1 MTHILV
7 AEDSP
12 TQAARLEA
20 VLEGA
25 GFGVR
30 VAPDAERALELF
42 RANTFDL
49 VISDVVMPG
58 MSGYELCRSIKAE
71 SRARNVPVI
80 LVTSLDDPMDVIR
93 GLESGADSFL
103 RKPYEPDDLIDRI
116 RRIQENLHLRRT
128 QRLSFGMEMSFLG
141 RKFTVNSEKEQI
153 LDLLI
158 STFEDT
164 IRANRELQQSRQD
177 LAEAHARIRDYAHEL
192 EDRVRERT
200 AALSASERRYQ
211 EIARRAEQAERTLRD
226 AVESVPG
233 GIIICDPADSIVLT
247 NQYIR
252 ERIPEC
258 AEVLAGSCTFEEF
271 TRVAVAGGVYV
282 DAVGNEEAWIAERMR
297 IHRAAAGSTEFAQR
311 DGGWVLATERRMSD
325 GGIALIGVDV
335 TPLKAAQAALIAT
348 QQQLV
353 QAQKMEAIGNLTGG
367 MAHDFNNLLGV
378 IIGNADLLRE
388 GLKDQP
394 EMSEL
399 VTDVLEAAL
408 RGAELTARLLAFAR
422 RQPLRPER
430 VEVNKLV
437 TDITRLLQRTLGEH
451 IEISLNL
458 APDLW
463 WTEVDPA
470 QLESAITNLATN
482 ARDAMH
488 KGGRLIIG
496 TRNVRLDAD
505 YASEHVDTRPG
516 DYVMV
521 EVSDT
526 GSGIPP
532 DIVGRIFEP
541 FFTTKEKGRGTGLGL
556 SMVFGFI
563 RQSGGHINVYSEPGE
578 GTTFRLYLPRDAQEV
593 AAAPAETAAV
603 RTVGGGETILVVE
616 DNAKLLAT
624 VVKQLSGLGYRLFTA
639 EGPAAAM
646 AIIDEGAPIDLLL
659 SDVVMPGGM
668 SGVDL
673 ARDAMARRPN
683 LKVLLTS
690 GFPETR
696 FAEQANRKFDWPLL
710 SKPYRKEELAR
721 AVRSSLDGGLRHDQG
736 RHG

>member
-1 MTHILV
+1 MTQILV

-25 GFGVR
+25 GFGVM

-42 RANTFDL
+42 RAQAFDL

-58 MSGYELCRSIKAE
+58 LSGYELCRSIKAE
-71 SRARNVPVI
+71 SRSRAVPVI
-80 LVTSLDDPMDVIR
+80 LVTSLDDPMDVIQ
-93 GLESGADSFL
+93 GLECGADSFL

-116 RRIQENLHLRRT
+116 RRISENLRLRSA
-128 QRLSFGMEMSFLG
+128 QRLTFGMELSFLG
-141 RKFTVNSEKEQI
+141 RKFTVTSEKEQI

-164 IRANRELQQSRQD
+164 IRANRELRQSRQD
-177 LAEAHARIRDYAHEL
+177 LADAHARIRGYALEL

-226 AVESVPG
+226 AIESVPA
-233 GIIICDPADSIVLT
+233 GIVICDAADRIALT
-247 NQYIR
+247 NQDVR
-252 ERIPEC
+252 GRFPEC
-258 AEVLAGSCTFEEF
+258 SALLSGNCTFEEF
-271 TRVAVAGGVYV
+271 TRAAVAAGIYP
-282 DAVGNEEAWIAERMR
+282 DATGNEEAWLAERMR
-297 IHRAAAGSTEFAQR
+297 RHRAAAGATEDAQR
-311 DGGWVLATERRMSD
+311 GGRWVLATERRMSD
-325 GGIALIGVDV
+325 GGVAIIGVDV
-335 TPLKAAQAALIAT
+335 TPLKSAQEALIAT
-348 QQQLV
+348 QKQLV

-388 GLKDQP
+388 GLKAQP
-394 EMSEL
+394 EMNEL

-430 VEVNKLV
+430 IEVNKLV
-437 TDITRLLQRTLGEH
+437 SDITKLLQRTLGEH
-451 IEISLNL
+451 IEISLDL
-458 APDLW
+458 APNLW
-463 WTEVDPA
+463 LTEVDPA

-488 KGGRLIIG
+488 KGGRLMIA
-496 TRNVRLDAD
+496 TRNAHLDAD
-505 YASEHVDTRPG
+505 YADQHLETKPG

-532 DIVGRIFEP
+532 ELVGRIFEP
-541 FFTTKEKGRGTGLGL
+541 FFTTKEQGKGTGLGL

-563 RQSGGHINVYSEPGE
+563 RQSGGHINVYSEPGV
-578 GTTFRLYLPRDAQEV
+578 GTTFRLYLPRDAHEGV
-593 AAAPAETAAV
+593 AAPAQAAPLS
-603 RTVGGGETILVVE
+603 TEGGGETILVVE

-624 VVKQLSGLGYRLFTA
+624 VVKQLAGLGYRLLTA

-646 AIIDEGAPIDLLL
+646 AIIENGGPIDLLL
-659 SDVVMPGGM
+659 SDVIMPGGM
-668 SGVDL
+668 SGLEL
-673 ARDAMARRPN
+673 ARSAVSRRPD

-690 GFPETR
+690 GFPDTR
-696 FAEQANRKFDWPLL
+696 FGDDSNRKLDWPLL

-721 AVRSSLDGGLRHDQG
+721 AVRATLDGDAAP
-736 RHG
+736 